1 MHFASAE
8 HNVSPCGTA
17 IFTLACLK
25 LFTAGVKYQ
34 RLKYKKNL
42 TMKNILYFLGALLV
56 CAGCS
61 TERTASRSMS
71 SETTALAYR
80 QSDDGQGGTT
90 MTGRGSTVTGG
101 TEEGIMTVTIGSPT
115 ANQTQTTTTQT
126 MRSDQTIQTG
136 QGGTSATV
144 QERIE
149 SDQAEIPLHKEEL
162 VVGKRE
168 VGNGSVIVRKVVK
181 TENVSQPVQLRREEY
196 TIERV
201 PASEAQNRAGNAFQ
215 AQEILIP
222 LRREEAVVG
231 KRALLT
237 EMVRIGKRV
246 ETDRQTITQPVRT
259 ENVEVVKNA
268 GAQSQVGS
276 ATGMA
281 TTGNITGESSQTT
294 QTTSPQNADNA
305 LQLAREELLVG
316 KREVSNGSVLL
327 RKVVQTQQASQPL
340 DLRREEFVID
350 RSPANNQQANNA
362 DFRNQEI
369 RIDLF
374 REEPV
379 VSTRS
384 FVTEVVR
391 LRKTVETD
399 SQTISDTIRHE
410 NVEIVRNDAQGNTR
424 ETGAMINRTETG
436 QGGTSISSQGGT
448 ITESGMTE
456 RSLENNPLRTRPL
469 LPNSNTSRQPI
480 PPPKGGEVLQF
491 QDFDGVPTEHR

>member
-1 MHFASAE
+1 MA
-8 HNVSPCGTA
+8 
-17 IFTLACLK
+17 
-25 LFTAGVKYQ
+25 YQ
-34 RLKYKKNL
+34 TSDY
-42 TMKNILYFLGALLV
+42 GQ
-56 CAGCS
+56 GGS
-61 TERTASRSMS
+61 RTASS
-71 SETTALAYR
+71 
-80 QSDDGQGGTT
+80 
-90 MTGRGSTVTGG
+90 GSTVTGG
-101 TEEGIMTVTIGSPT
+101 TDEGIMTVTIGAPA
-115 ANQTQTTTTQT
+115 ANQQIQSTSTQTTQ
-126 MRSDQTIQTG
+126 SDQSLPTG
-136 QGGTSATV
+136 QGGTTAVV

-168 VGNGSVIVRKVVK
+168 VGNGSVIVRKIVQ
-181 TENVSQPVQLRREEY
+181 TENASVPVELRREEY
-196 TIERV
+196 TIERI
-201 PASEAQNRAGNAFQ
+201 PANEAQNLTANTRGAGNAFQ

-268 GAQSQVGS
+268 GAQGQGQIGS
-276 ATGMA
+276 APGMA
-281 TTGNITGESSQTT
+281 TSGNIAGDSSQGAQSAT
-294 QTTSPQNADNA
+294 QQGADNA

-316 KREVSNGSVLL
+316 KREVDNGSVLL

-340 DLRREEFVID
+340 DLRREEFVVD
-350 RSPANNQQANNA
+350 RSPLNNQQVNHA

-379 VSTRS
+379 VSTRNY
-384 FVTEVVR
+384 VTEIVR
-391 LRKTVETD
+391 LRKRVETD
-399 SQTISDTIRHE
+399 RQTVSDTVRRE
-410 NVEIVRNDAQGNTR
+410 NVEIVRNDASGNIR
-424 ETGAMINRTETG
+424 GTGAMIDRNETG
-436 QGGTSISSQGGT
+436 QGGTSLSGQSGT
-448 ITESGMTE
+448 TTMTESGMTT
-456 RSLENNPLRTRPL
+456 RSSDQDQLPTRPL
-469 LPNSNTSRQPI
+469 LPAGTSTSRQPI